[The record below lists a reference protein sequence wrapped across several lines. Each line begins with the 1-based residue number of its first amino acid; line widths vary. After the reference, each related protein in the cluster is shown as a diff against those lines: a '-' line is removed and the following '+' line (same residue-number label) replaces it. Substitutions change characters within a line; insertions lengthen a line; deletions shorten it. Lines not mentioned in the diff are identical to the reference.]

1 MAYRV
6 LSRQCLIVRL
16 NTHHTQPTQTMLKN
30 ARALLVATLF
40 SPMAA
45 LAADAVSTGEKK
57 VEASNDE
64 AILLEKFV
72 TVDYSQTEVSGKGFG
87 EGRATVSVPAVD
99 IAAMPAGQNPI
110 ILLAK
115 TPGINVQTSDN
126 IGLYEHANRIQIRA
140 FNINQIA
147 VTLDGVPMGQQNYY
161 GGTPVDRLID
171 SESIDRV
178 DVSTGVGSVTM
189 FANTA
194 LGGAIRYYTKA
205 PQEGKSVKMA
215 VSYGDNEFRRGFFRV
230 DTGEIAKNLTSFV
243 SYSGLTA
250 VKWRGLGNIYRDH
263 FATQLRYLL
272 GDAEFKLKVDYNR
285 RADHDYRSMSL
296 AIFNTL
302 GRYYEYPMVLTGPTG
317 RTTNIKQPDG
327 TTKAV
332 PVPSTDDAAY
342 WDNQF
347 NYRRDTVISFES
359 TFKLSPDMTLSVV
372 PYYDRKWIFGGGNL
386 DGTSG
391 AALASYNLSIATTP
405 SSPYRLVDGVLLP
418 IYAPKGVL
426 YSERIARQE
435 RFGLPSTLV
444 WKVGSQ
450 QITAAGWFQDD
461 KYHRA
466 DIRWNRLGGVAGGR
480 NLNIA
485 YNPDIEFVFGN
496 HDVYHHFYT
505 AQFALEDQIK
515 LMQEKLTVT
524 AGIKS
529 LHITDT
535 FHGFKNAADFSTN
548 TISAFSASYSDNF
561 LPSLNATFALSKTSE
576 LFASFAESMSQPP
589 KEVYYVATYPAKRVK
604 AESATVGE
612 LGWRYTRKKFNLT
625 LAAYDVQ
632 YHHRLLSF
640 NDYDPTSQAVV
651 PTYADVGGITS
662 RGLESAFAF
671 FPMQGLRFSTSLS
684 YNDTKFDDNYF
695 KANATGTGTVVV
707 LTKDKVVPDFPKVMA
722 NAEVN
727 YNWKSLYSGID
738 YRYLSKRYSTST
750 NLEWLGGYGVYN
762 MFFGYQAPGSGR
774 FGHLRVQFNISN
786 LFDKKYLSS
795 ISPGELTGSFQPGAP
810 RTTYVA
816 VSTEF

>member
-1 MAYRV
+1 M
-6 LSRQCLIVRL
+6 
-16 NTHHTQPTQTMLKN
+16 PKN
-30 ARALLVATLF
+30 VRALLVATLF
-40 SPMAA
+40 SPVVTLVAQEAA
-45 LAADAVSTGEKK
+45 TKK
-57 VEASNDE
+57 LEASNDE
-64 AILLEKFV
+64 AIVLEKFV

-87 EGRATVSVPAVD
+87 EGRATVSVPSVD

-140 FNINQIA
+140 FNINQIG

-171 SESIDRV
+171 SESIDRI
-178 DVSTGVGSVTM
+178 DVSTGAGSVTM

-205 PQEGKSVKMA
+205 PQEAKGVKMA

-230 DTGEIAKNLTSFV
+230 DTGEIAKGLTSFV

-250 VKWRGLGNIYRDH
+250 VKWRGYGNIYRDH
-263 FATQLRYLL
+263 FATQLKYLL
-272 GDAEFKLKVDYNR
+272 GDAEFKLKLDYNR

-296 AIFNTL
+296 AIFKQF
-302 GRYYEYPMVLTGPTG
+302 GRFYEYPIFLTGPTG
-317 RTTNIKQPDG
+317 RTANIKQPDG
-327 TTKAV
+327 TTKAT
-332 PVPSTDDAAY
+332 PAPSAEDSAY

-347 NYRRDTVISFES
+347 NYRRDTVISLES
-359 TFKLSPDMTLSVV
+359 IFKISPDLTLTVV

-391 AALASYNLSIATTP
+391 TGLSNYTLELNSTP
-405 SSPYRLVDGVLLP
+405 SNLTRLVDGQILP

-426 YSERIARQE
+426 YSERLARQE
-435 RFGLPSTLV
+435 RFGLPATLV
-444 WKVGSQ
+444 WKVGAQ
-450 QITAAGWFQDD
+450 QISAAAWFQDD

-480 NLNIA
+480 NLNLA
-485 YNPDIEFVFGN
+485 SGAPEFVWGN

-505 AQFALEDQIK
+505 AQFALEDEVK
-515 LMQEKLTVT
+515 LLDEKLTVT

-529 LHITDT
+529 LHITDN
-535 FHGFKNAADFSTN
+535 FHGFKNVTDFGTN
-548 TISAFSASYSDNF
+548 TMSAFGDTYADNF
-561 LPSLNATFALSKTSE
+561 LPSVGATYSLSKTSE
-576 LFASFAESMSQPP
+576 LFASFAENMSQPP
-589 KEVYYVATYPAKRVK
+589 KEVYYVASYPAKRVK
-604 AESATVGE
+604 AEGSTIGE

-625 LAAYDVQ
+625 IAAYDVQ

-640 NDYDPTSQAVV
+640 TDYDPTSQSVV

-662 RGLESAFAF
+662 RGLESAFAV
-671 FPMQGLRFSTSLS
+671 FPLKGLRFSASLS
-684 YNDTKFDDNYF
+684 YNDTKFDNDYY
-695 KANATGTGTVVV
+695 KANSSGTGTVLVN
-707 LTKDKVVPDFPKVMA
+707 TKDKVVPDFPKIMA
-722 NAEVN
+722 NLEVN
-727 YNWKSLYSGID
+727 YNWNSLYGGVD
-738 YRYLSKRYSTST
+738 YRYMSKRFSTST
-750 NLEWLGGYGVYN
+750 NNEWLGGYGVYN
-762 MFFGYQAPGSGR
+762 MFFGYQAAGSSR
-774 FGHLRVQFNISN
+774 FGRLRVQANVSN

-795 ISPGELTGSFQPGAP
+795 ISSGETSGSFQPGAP
-810 RTTYVA
+810 RTMYIA